1 MERMI
6 KLIVLLAALS
16 PLAIAAPTPTPSL
29 VAWQMDC
36 MVPDSL
42 KPIRLMIGDDETAQ
56 TFWYLRILVTN
67 KTGEDID
74 FIPDVDLVTNTGEIH
89 PNDQDVPVAVFSQVK
104 SLYNQPLLMDLT
116 DATGK
121 VLQGDDN
128 AKAILLLFSDF
139 DPAAGQADV
148 YITGLSGE
156 TEVVKLPEPVTKTRV
171 TVDGEE
177 VTETVEAVIL
187 RKTLK
192 LTYQLPGSVE
202 ARLEEGATLL
212 SQEWVMR

>member
-1 MERMI
+1 MKRMI
-6 KLIVLLAALS
+6 KLIVLLAVLS

-29 VAWQMDC
+29 VTWQMDC

-42 KPIRLMIGDDETAQ
+42 KPIRMQIGDDENAK

-89 PNDQDVPVAVFSQVK
+89 PNDLDVPVAVFTEVK

-128 AKAILLLFSDF
+128 AKAILLMFSDF
-139 DPAAGQADV
+139 DPDAGQADV

-171 TVDGEE
+171 TVEGEE

-192 LTYQLPGSVE
+192 LTYQLPGSIE
-202 ARLEEGATLL
+202 ARLAEGATLV